1 MWEQGGKKRRKE
13 VGNNEAG
20 REERGRERANG
31 KKKKKGSGSI
41 SSRSFLMSLSNQ
53 ISKIIYL
60 CASRGHPWTKKYF

>member
-1 MWEQGGKKRRKE
+1 MGEQGGRKRRKE
-13 VGNNEAG
+13 EGNKEAG
-20 REERGRERANG
+20 REERGRERAKG
-31 KKKKKGSGSI
+31 KKKKGSGSI